1 MKKLYTVGVALALAA
16 GSFAQNLIDLSLV
29 GTYETGVFDDGA
41 IEIVTYDAA
50 NKHVIAVNAS
60 TNSVDVFNI
69 SNPASITLG
78 FSIDV
83 SPYGKAANSVAFHN
97 DVIAAAIENNN
108 KQENGRGVMEVRGT
122 SADVSELSARIY
134 TLIEGETR
142 IQFIKK

>member
-69 SNPASITLG
+69 SNPA
-78 FSIDV
+78 IDV
-83 SPYGKAANSVAFHN
+83 INFNREVTRGVIV
-97 DVIAAAIENNN
+97 DVY
-108 KQENGRGVMEVRGT
+108 GRGVMEVRGT